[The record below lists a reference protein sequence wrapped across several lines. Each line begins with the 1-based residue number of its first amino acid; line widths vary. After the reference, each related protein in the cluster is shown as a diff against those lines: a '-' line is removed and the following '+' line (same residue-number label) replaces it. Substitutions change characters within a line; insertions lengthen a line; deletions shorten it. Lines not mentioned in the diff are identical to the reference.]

1 VKDTLGLLYLLFV
14 RRLSSFGGSKCIGT
28 IRRISWGPQAVSFVE
43 SVISVTQFSYLVY
56 RAFLYYLYS
65 DEIDLP
71 PEESLGLLDLAI
83 SYFEDRLK
91 YKCEQLIKQ
100 SVMVD
105 NVAMVYEAA
114 MRYKSDDLLG
124 FCFRFAMEHMTHV
137 VQSEAFANLEEST
150 LKEFIQKA
158 AERGAF
164 KT

>member
-1 VKDTLGLLYLLFV
+1 MFQEGHWMEAEK
-14 RRLSSFGGSKCIGT
+14 
-28 IRRISWGPQAVSFVE
+28 